1 LFGQAN
7 GIKNLMRTF
16 IKNRLKKMLLASGYR
31 MSKTNNHRL
40 QDDSPFLASKNSIK
54 SDHPIIF
61 DVGMNHGQTLNKIKS
76 VYPEALIHGFEPSK
90 HCFEDLK
97 GKFSE
102 TNMILNNLGVADK
115 SGFLEFN
122 EYSWDAMNSFLKRA
136 YGQTHIVEAY
146 QVEVTTIDTYAQR
159 NNINKVHILK
169 SDTEGFELKVLKGA
183 EKLMAGNNIQFIYL
197 ELFFDENYIG
207 QSSVGD
213 IFSFLEKK
221 HFSLVKF
228 YDFSLTKDGLA
239 SKADA
244 LFINRMFQEN

>member
-1 LFGQAN
+1 MLKF
-7 GIKNLMRTF
+7 
-16 IKNRLKKMLLASGYR
+16 LKKALKKIVFKTGYKI
-31 MSKTNNHRL
+31 SKTSSHAL
-40 QDDSPFLASKNSIK
+40 QNDNPFLAVKGCIAIEN
-54 SDHPIIF
+54 PVIF
-61 DVGMNHGQTLNKIKS
+61 DVGMNHGQTICKVKS
-76 VYPEALIHGFEPSK
+76 VYPKALIHGFEPSK

-97 GKFSE
+97 VKFSE
-102 TNMILNNLGVADK
+102 TNVILNNMGVSDAN
-115 SGFLEFN
+115 GVLELN
-122 EYSWDAMNSFLKRA
+122 EYTWDALNSFLQRA
-136 YGQTHIVEAY
+136 YGTAQIVSTYKVA
-146 QVEVTTIDTYAQR
+146 VTTLDDYVKK
-159 NNINKVHILK
+159 NNIDFIHILK

-183 EKLMAGNNIQFIYL
+183 ETLFDQNKIQFVYL

-244 LFINRMFQEN
+244 LFINQMYQEN